1 MELAKRFNKGKLR
14 WRNFPMFLFKPVI
27 EVAQFG
33 EEKYDTFNFLKGA
46 PTLDSLDSL
55 KRHLEKFENP
65 FESDLDEES
74 LKNHMAHV
82 AWNALF
88 ILYTLEN
95 HPELDDRYK
104 PCPQKTETEVNLN
117 ILEEKSNNSK
127 SLSSSSD
134 EILAEPKKNWINDM
148 TPEQMR
154 TLQLI
159 LEGGKLLMP
168 NPTTALS
175 TPLLSF

>member
-1 MELAKRFNKGKLR
+1 MSEGSKFDNGKPDLSLIPAKALT
-14 WRNFPMFLFKPVI
+14 
-27 EVAQFG
+27 EVATVLGFG
-33 EEKYDTFNFLKGA
+33 ALKYGRYNYKEGLAWSRCIAAALRHITSFNDGQ
-46 PTLDSLDSL
+46 
-55 KRHLEKFENP
+55 
-65 FESDLDEES
+65 DLDLES
-74 LKNHMAHV
+74 GKSHIAH
-82 AWNALF
+82 AICNLIF
-88 ILYTLEN
+88 LLDYIEN